1 MKLVRESISF
11 KRNLDPKEA
20 LGIGLKPRIKQWFDE
35 WASNAIYT
43 INDDLS
49 IIVEG
54 DLDLRNTQITY
65 LPDNL
70 TIEGSLD
77 LQNTQITKLPDNLTV
92 EGNLYLKNTPITKLP
107 DNLTVKGNL
116 WIKNTK
122 IKSLPDT
129 LKVEGDIYK
138 DFFNM
143 KL

>member
-54 DLDLRNTQITY
+54 YLDLRNTQITY
-65 LPDNL
+65 LPNNL
-70 TIEGSLD
+70 IIKGWLD
-77 LQNTQITKLPDNLTV
+77 L
-92 EGNLYLKNTPITKLP
+92 YNTPITKLP

-116 WIKNTK
+116 DLGNTK

-129 LKVEGDIYK
+129 LKVEGSIIK
-138 DFFNM
+138 DF
-143 KL
+143 